1 MGFFVMQV
9 TAERHSETVDDY
21 MQLENFGD
29 PSDVSYEA
37 LVICR

>member
-9 TAERHSETVDDY
+9 TAERHSEMVDDY

-29 PSDVSYEA
+29 PSEVSYKV